1 LQFKNNFIVSFVII
15 FGTLSFPISDKTPGT
30 DFQGAVVQWGRTRPG
45 GDYLADDARLLTTEL
60 QSADGS
66 GASYY
71 LSRGVRTFAHEH
83 MPPPPEVCFYAMRP
97 RQRLNVI

>member
-1 LQFKNNFIVSFVII
+1 MSFITI
-15 FGTLSFPISDKTPGT
+15 FGTLSFPISDGTPGT
-30 DFQGAVVQWGRTRPG
+30 DFQGAVVQWGRTRAG
-45 GDYLADDARLLTTEL
+45 GDYLADDARLLTTAL

-83 MPPPPEVCFYAMRP
+83 MPPTGSLLLRHAPPPAFKCYIEER
-97 RQRLNVI
+97 